1 MSNNMSLYS
10 PTSLPTTRSGN
21 VKLPAIV
28 RNELTG
34 LQNQTIVQA
43 ARIQAVE
50 YVTSEAMHA
59 VVGLSELEGQLA
71 ALSPMST
78 TRLQV
83 IGNLASLQIAR
94 IVHG

>member
-1 MSNNMSLYS
+1 MSSLSLYS
-10 PTSLPTTRSGN
+10 PTNLPTTRSGN
-21 VKLPAIV
+21 VRLPAAV
-28 RNELTG
+28 RNDLTT
-34 LQNQTIVQA
+34 LQNQTIVKA

-71 ALSPMST
+71 TLSPLATS
-78 TRLQV
+78 RLQV